1 MNETLKKFTGSLQNI
16 WKEMDF
22 SAKILTSSFLIG
34 SIVGIILWANW
45 IQKEEYGLLF
55 SGKDT
60 REVGEVVNYLRD
72 NNIPYQIKDRG
83 MSLYVPANRIY
94 DTKLNLATEGLL
106 QEKDGFEMFSDVKFG
121 ITSFAQ
127 KVNFRRALQGEL
139 AKTISQLEPVET
151 ANVQVVI
158 PDESLFIDE
167 MKRPTAAVVL
177 KLKTRRKLSQHQVS
191 GIVQLIASAV
201 EGLDRDDVTITDSS
215 GNLLTIK
222 EASSMISRNSEQLD
236 LRKQIEEYYV
246 SKATEI
252 VAKVLGPGRVVV
264 KVSADMEYKD
274 IDEKHLI
281 YDPERKV
288 PQTQRIIT
296 RVSGGPSRVGGS
308 PGTDSNIKQ
317 VGLVQE
323 LSNSSE
329 EEETIQTKYDN
340 SRVERLISQ
349 HGGVLQRL
357 SVAILLD
364 GKYENVEENGDQI
377 RKYFPLPTNT
387 LSNIGALVKNALGI
401 SEERGD
407 SLEVKNLQFSDSEIS
422 VAEVMK
428 KQNPYMQI
436 LMDNISFIVTVF
448 TFMTFALIVLKKMR
462 TRVQHQVAR
471 IEQGL
476 PAEAQ
481 INEKYMD
488 KDKIL
493 ANKLSK
499 EGIAVGPDG
508 RPLDPK
514 ELAEAKEETEEFRAE
529 KAFQG
534 IKDGMI
540 KSAAMKELLNKPS
553 KEMNNDLEIFKE
565 DVRRQVRG
573 KMDSAASILRRWLSQ

>member
-1 MNETLKKFTGSLQNI
+1 MNETLKKFTGSLHNI
-16 WKEMDF
+16 WKGMDF
-22 SAKILTSSFLIG
+22 SAKLLTSSFLIG
-34 SIVGIILWANW
+34 TIVGIILWANW

-60 REVGEVVNYLRD
+60 REVGEIVNYLRD

-106 QEKDGFEMFSDVKFG
+106 QDKNGFEMFNDVKFG

-139 AKTISQLEPVET
+139 ARTISQLEPVET

-167 MKRPTAAVVL
+167 KKKPTAAVVL
-177 KLKTRRKLSQHQVS
+177 KLKSRRTLSQHQVS

-201 EGLDRDDVTITDSS
+201 EGLDRDDVTITDST

-222 EASSMISRNSEQLD
+222 EASSMISKNSEQLD
-236 LRKQIEEYYV
+236 LRKQIEDYYV

-252 VAKVLGPGRVVV
+252 VSKILGPGRVVV

-296 RVSGGPSRVGGS
+296 RVSGGPSRAGGS
-308 PGTDSNIKQ
+308 PGTDSNIRQ

-323 LSNSSE
+323 IPSSE

-340 SRVERLISQ
+340 SRVERLVSQ
-349 HGGVLQRL
+349 HGGVLKRL

-364 GKYENVEENGDQI
+364 GKYETVEENGEQL

-401 SEERGD
+401 AEERGD
-407 SLEVKNLQFSDSEIS
+407 SLEVKNLQFSDNEIS
-422 VAEVMK
+422 VAEVME

-436 LMDNISFIVTVF
+436 LMDNISFIVTIF
-448 TFMTFALIVLKKMR
+448 TFMMFALIVLKKMR
-462 TRVQHQVAR
+462 TRVHHQVAR

-481 INEKYMD
+481 SSEKYMT

-493 ANKLSK
+493 ANKLAK

-508 RPLDPK
+508 KPIDPK
-514 ELAEAKEETEEFRAE
+514 VLAEAEEGAEEFRAE
-529 KAFQG
+529 RAFQG
-534 IKDGMI
+534 IKEGMI
-540 KSAAMKELLNKPS
+540 KSAAMKDLLNKPDNEIN
-553 KEMNNDLEIFKE
+553 KDLAIFKE
-565 DVRRQVRG
+565 DIRRQVRT
-573 KMDSAASILRRWLSQ
+573 KMDSAANILKRWLSQ